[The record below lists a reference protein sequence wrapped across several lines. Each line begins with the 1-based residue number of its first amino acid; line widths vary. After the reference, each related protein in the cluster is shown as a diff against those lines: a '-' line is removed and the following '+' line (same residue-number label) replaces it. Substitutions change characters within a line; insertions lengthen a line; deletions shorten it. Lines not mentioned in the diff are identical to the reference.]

1 MNISDKNLFNK
12 LAMALVLKLAIL
24 MGLWWVFVRDHR
36 VALDGNSVAAQFLT
50 PVASTAQGSKP

>member
-1 MNISDKNLFNK
+1 MNIYDKNLFNK

-24 MGLWWVFVRDHR
+24 MGLWWAFVRDHR

>member
-36 VALDGNSVAAQFLT
+36 VSLDGNSVAAQFLT